1 MSLKISKSQIN
12 TMLLYASAVL
22 ILIKMLTRLNNGAWE
37 LSYANVYTY
46 NFYGSN
52 LYGEANDWSLYILLF
67 FFIINA
73 KDCLLRQ
80 KDFFY
85 VIICIGSF
93 AFWTVIELMKGSG
106 NYVFRGSIP
115 TTLCLIPL
123 FFLYGSARGVREQI
137 KNLSAFLTIGF
148 LAITVISSIQTYGSL
163 GYGVRILS
171 SPAKDSLSV
180 AMLSLWVYVF
190 ADTANNVR
198 KREYYFK
205 IILISIATVC
215 SIAIISRSWTIQ
227 CFILLVAYMLVSSE
241 DSTQFTRVIKISIV
255 VGVLL
260 LVLSLNFENLINSL
274 LGRVG
279 EDTRS
284 GQYEQFFSQV
294 KMTSL
299 IFGNGMNATYKFNGQ
314 KYSYF
319 DNQIIFTSFH
329 YGIVSFFVLAIFLL
343 RVILCRV
350 KDCYNNIMRKE
361 LVQKKIVTVLLV
373 AALCGLSVYLKYD
386 WTVPWALILIYLGS
400 YEQNSI

>member
-1 MSLKISKSQIN
+1 
-12 TMLLYASAVL
+12 
-22 ILIKMLTRLNNGAWE
+22 
-37 LSYANVYTY
+37 
-46 NFYGSN
+46 
-52 LYGEANDWSLYILLF
+52 
-67 FFIINA
+67 
-73 KDCLLRQ
+73 
-80 KDFFY
+80 
-85 VIICIGSF
+85 
-93 AFWTVIELMKGSG
+93 
-106 NYVFRGSIP
+106 
-115 TTLCLIPL
+115 
-123 FFLYGSARGVREQI
+123 
-137 KNLSAFLTIGF
+137 
-148 LAITVISSIQTYGSL
+148 
-163 GYGVRILS
+163 
-171 SPAKDSLSV
+171 
-180 AMLSLWVYVF
+180 
-190 ADTANNVR
+190 
-198 KREYYFK
+198 
-205 IILISIATVC
+205 
-215 SIAIISRSWTIQ
+215 
-227 CFILLVAYMLVSSE
+227 MLVSSE